1 MTDAHSSS
9 STQPQSSAASIQSAL
24 PERYLTPILLDDLRQ
39 KMVLLMGPRQVGKT
53 TLAKALAV
61 HFSAPTY
68 LNYDIAADQAVIQAR
83 RWLPSSGYV
92 VLDELHK
99 MPQWKAYLKGV
110 YDGKPAT
117 QALLV
122 TGSARM
128 DTFRQAGESLAGR
141 YFSHCL
147 FPFSVKELVSQEPNP
162 VVALDALLRFGGFP
176 EPLLRGNDA
185 KRKRWQKQYFTDLI
199 REDILEF
206 SRVNELR
213 TMRLL
218 LEMLRSRT
226 GSALSYASLGR
237 DLSISPATARR
248 YVDIL
253 EALHIVF
260 LIHPYHRNIARALG
274 KAPKLYFYDAA
285 YILGDEGA
293 RLENTVALS
302 LLKHVSYQL
311 ETEGIEHS
319 LHYVQTTSGKE
330 VDFVISDEAGE
341 LTHAIEVKY
350 SDAKPSYA
358 LREIAVS
365 RPQTKAVQLVYHRNQ
380 AFATDGVEVH
390 PAAAWLAGLKA

>member
-1 MTDAHSSS
+1 MFEE
-9 STQPQSSAASIQSAL
+9 L
-24 PERYLTPILLDDLRQ
+24 PERNLTPVILDDLRH

-53 TLAKALAV
+53 TLAKALAR
-61 HFSAPTY
+61 HFFAPAY
-68 LNYDIAADQAVIQAR
+68 YNYDIAADQAVIESRQ
-83 RWLPSSGYV
+83 WLPSSGYV

-99 MPQWKAYLKGV
+99 MPQWKAYLKGA
-110 YDGKPAT
+110 YDGKPAY

-128 DTFRQAGESLAGR
+128 DTFRQTGDSLAGR
-141 YFSHCL
+141 YFAHSL
-147 FPFSVKELVSQEPNP
+147 FPFGVKELASVEPDP
-162 VVALDALLRFGGFP
+162 TLALDALLRFGGFP
-176 EPLLRGNDA
+176 EPLLAGSDA

-237 DLSISPATARR
+237 DLAVSPATVRR

-285 YILGDEGA
+285 YITGDDGA
-293 RLENTVALS
+293 RLENTVALC
-302 LLKHVSYQL
+302 LLKHLSYQL
-311 ETEGIEHS
+311 ATEGIAHS

-330 VDFVISDEAGE
+330 VDFVIADEAGE
-341 LTHAIEVKY
+341 LTHAIEVKW
-350 SDAKPSYA
+350 SDAKPTYA
-358 LREIAVS
+358 LRELAAA
-365 RPQTKAVQLVYHRNQ
+365 RPQTQAVQLVYHRGQ
-380 AFATDGVEVH
+380 AYGVDGVEVH
-390 PAAAWLAGLKA
+390 SAAAWLAGLKA

>member
-1 MTDAHSSS
+1 MVPADKHTKPA
-9 STQPQSSAASIQSAL
+9 PYAS
-24 PERYLTPILLDDLRQ
+24 PYRNLTPVIMDDLRH

-53 TLAKALAV
+53 TLAKALGRY
-61 HFSAPTY
+61 FLAPTY
-68 LNYDIAADQAVIQAR
+68 YNYDVPSDQTVIESRA
-83 RWLPSSGYV
+83 WLPSNDYV

-99 MPQWKAYLKGV
+99 MASWKAFLKGV
-110 YDGKPAT
+110 YDGKPT
-117 QALLV
+117 SQALLV

-128 DTFRQAGESLAGR
+128 DTFRQAGDSLAGR
-141 YFSHCL
+141 YFSHRL
-147 FPFSVKELVSQEPNP
+147 FPFSVKELAAQEPNP
-162 VVALDALLRFGGFP
+162 VQALGALLRFGGFP
-176 EPLLRGNDA
+176 EPLLAGNDA

-218 LEMLRSRT
+218 LELLRSRT

-274 KAPKLYFYDAA
+274 KAPKLYFYDTA
-285 YILGDEGA
+285 YILGDDGA

-302 LLKHVSYQL
+302 LLKHLSFQL
-311 ETEGIEHS
+311 ETEGDEHT

-330 VDFVISDEAGE
+330 IDFVIADEAGE
-341 LTHAIEVKY
+341 LTHAIEVKWA
-350 SDAKPSYA
+350 DAKPSFG
-358 LREIAVS
+358 LRELAAQ
-365 RPQTKAVQLVYHRNQ
+365 RPHTKAVQLVYLRTQ
-380 AFATDGVEVH
+380 PYGADGVEVH
-390 PAAAWLAGLKA
+390 PAATWLAGLKA